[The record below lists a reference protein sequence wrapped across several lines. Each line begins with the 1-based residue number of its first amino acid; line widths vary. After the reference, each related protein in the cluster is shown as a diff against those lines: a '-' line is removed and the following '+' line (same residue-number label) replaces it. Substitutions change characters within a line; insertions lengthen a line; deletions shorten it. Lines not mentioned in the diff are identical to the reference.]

1 MPKVDCWRL
10 LGVAPDASAEE
21 VRAGFAKRVRDVHP
35 DSGGTGDAL
44 TMRLL
49 VEARDEALELV
60 GQRGSRGTRRSHG
73 EREGDERAGDGE
85 QRCHVCARA
94 FPQGELTYRRTI
106 EGFWGRASKG
116 RVPMCPSCASRVWER
131 RERTARLKAA
141 LLIIAAGAIVLGLLF
156 TV

>member
-21 VRAGFAKRVRDVHP
+21 VRARFAKRVRDVHP

-49 VEARDEALELV
+49 VEAHDEAL
-60 GQRGSRGTRRSHG
+60 GRAGGGTRQPRDEG
-73 EREGDERAGDGE
+73 EGDERAAGGE
-85 QRCHVCARA
+85 HRCHVCRQVFARD
-94 FPQGELTYRRTI
+94 ELAYRRTV
-106 EGFWGRASKG
+106 EGFWMRASER
-116 RVPMCPSCASRVWER
+116 RVPMCPACAATVWDH
-131 RERTARLKAA
+131 REKAARLKAA
-141 LLIIAAGAIVLGLLF
+141 LLIVAAGTVVLILLF

>member
-49 VEARDEALELV
+49 VEARDEALGLA
-60 GQRGSRGTRRSHG
+60 GRRASGGTRRPRDEG
-73 EREGDERAGDGE
+73 EGDERAAGRE
-85 QRCHVCARA
+85 QRCHVCRQVFAR
-94 FPQGELTYRRTI
+94 GELAYRRTA
-106 EGFWGRASKG
+106 EGFWMRASER
-116 RVPMCPSCASRVWER
+116 RVPMCPACAAAVWDR
-131 RERTARLKAA
+131 REKAARLKAA
-141 LLIIAAGAIVLGLLF
+141 LLIVAAGALVLGLLF
-156 TV
+156 AA

>member
-21 VRAGFAKRVRDVHP
+21 VRAGFARRVRDVHP

-60 GQRGSRGTRRSHG
+60 GRRGSRDTRR
-73 EREGDERAGDGE
+73 
-85 QRCHVCARA
+85 
-94 FPQGELTYRRTI
+94 
-106 EGFWGRASKG
+106 
-116 RVPMCPSCASRVWER
+116 
-131 RERTARLKAA
+131 
-141 LLIIAAGAIVLGLLF
+141 
-156 TV
+156 

>member
-49 VEARDEALELV
+49 VEARDEALGLA
-60 GQRGSRGTRRSHG
+60 GRRAGGGPRQPWDEGAGG
-73 EREGDERAGDGE
+73 ERAAGGE
-85 QRCHVCARA
+85 HRCHVCRQVFARD
-94 FPQGELTYRRTI
+94 ELAYRRRV
-106 EGFWGRASKG
+106 EGF
-116 RVPMCPSCASRVWER
+116 
-131 RERTARLKAA
+131 
-141 LLIIAAGAIVLGLLF
+141 
-156 TV
+156 